1 MMRKVPLIPT
11 IIVLLA
17 VAIMVALGV
26 WQLGRAD
33 EKEALLSSYNAA
45 GSDPALVAFP
55 ADASAAEPLLYR
67 SSSLLC
73 TSVIRMEQVAGT
85 SATGRKGWAHRAT
98 CQTAAGSRLL
108 DLGWSSEPAPRRWTG
123 GAATGIIAPGPRLVA
138 SPPLAGLEP
147 LARPDPGDLPNNHLS
162 YAVQWF
168 LFALTALVIYVL
180 ALRGRWRGRQE
191 GRS

>member
-1 MMRKVPLIPT
+1 MRKVPIIPT
-11 IIVLLA
+11 IVVLLA

-26 WQLGRAD
+26 WQLSRAE

-55 ADASAAEPLLYR
+55 ANEATAEPLLYR
-67 SSSLLC
+67 SSSLDC
-73 TSVIRMEQVAGT
+73 TSVVKMEQVAGT

-98 CQTAAGSRLL
+98 CQTASGTRML
-108 DLGWSSEPAPRRWTG
+108 DLGWSSEPTPRKWNG
-123 GAATGIIAPGPRLVA
+123 GPATGIVAPGPRLVA

-147 LARPDPGDLPNNHLS
+147 LAKPDPGDLPNNHLS

-180 ALRGRWRGRQE
+180 ALRGRWRGQPQ